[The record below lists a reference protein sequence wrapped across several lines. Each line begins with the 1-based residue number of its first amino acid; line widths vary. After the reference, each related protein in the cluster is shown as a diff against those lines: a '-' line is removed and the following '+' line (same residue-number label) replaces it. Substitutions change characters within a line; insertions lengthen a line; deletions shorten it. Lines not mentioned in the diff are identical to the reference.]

1 MLEALEKENNLFQ
14 AQEKGE
20 TLKVYESKRNDKSI
34 RLVNVNVVPR
44 VSQDH
49 MGNQGREDSEEMLEE
64 M

>member
-1 MLEALEKENNLFQ
+1 M
-14 AQEKGE
+14 
-20 TLKVYESKRNDKSI
+20 KVYESKRNDKSI